1 MLIRKTLSILV
12 ICTFLLPGCVPGNKK
27 SDFMRVGPPLSSS
40 LSKSN
45 PNEQGVLGHKPDV
58 VIPVFDP
65 GLPEDTD
72 DYEKK
77 GIWPELRRAEA
88 NRFAYKLKDALEKTG
103 LFGAVR
109 VTPDRSATSDLY
121 VLGTID
127 ESNGEEVEIDLEVL
141 DISGRVWLDESFE
154 HEVKESFHRNLR
166 NKGKDPYDPV
176 FEEAAERIVQELEER
191 ETKELDDLG
200 YLADLRFG
208 ANFSDSAFVRY
219 MNMEDGRIMLTG
231 KPSEDDPMLKRVRAI
246 RIRDQLFVDG
256 LQANYSTFSERMN
269 DSYSVWQKQSLLE
282 RKAEREAKAKSR
294 KEAVGG
300 VLLIGLGIL
309 SAVAGG
315 RSDSSLGEA
324 AGAAG
329 AIAGSLAGATLLQKS
344 FKTSEEVKLHRE
356 TLNELGESLDMEL
369 APQVIGYEKE
379 TVKLTGDAKEQFAQW
394 RAFLKKIYEQEATPD
409 VQL

>member
-1 MLIRKTLSILV
+1 MLIKKTLSILV
-12 ICTFLLPGCVPGNKK
+12 ICTFLLPGCVPGNKR
-27 SDFMRVGPPLSSS
+27 SDFTRVGPPLSSS
-40 LSKSN
+40 LSK
-45 PNEQGVLGHKPDV
+45 PNVDEQGILRPKLDV

-65 GLPEDTD
+65 GLPEDPD
-72 DYEKK
+72 DYERL
-77 GIWPELRRAEA
+77 GVWPELRRAEA
-88 NRFAYKLKDALEKTG
+88 NRFAYKLKGALEKTG

-109 VTPDRSATSDLY
+109 VTPDRSATGDLY

-127 ESNGEEVEIDLEVL
+127 KSNGEEVEIDLEVL
-141 DISGRVWLDESFE
+141 DISGRVWLDETFE
-154 HEVKESFHRNLR
+154 HKVKAYFYKNQR
-166 NKGKDPYDPV
+166 NKGKDPYEPV
-176 FEEAAERIVQELEER
+176 FDEAATEIMEKLKRHAA
-191 ETKELDDLG
+191 KDLDNLH

-208 ANFSDSAFVRY
+208 ANFSDSAFVQY
-219 MNMEDGRIMLTG
+219 MDMEDGRIALTS
-231 KPSEDDPMLKRVRAI
+231 KPSGDDPMLKRVKAI

-256 LQANYSTFSERMN
+256 LQANYAMFSDRMN
-269 DSYSVWQKQSLLE
+269 DSYSVWQKQSSLE
-282 RKAEREAKAKSR
+282 VKAEREAKAKSR

-315 RSDSSLGEA
+315 QSDSSLGGA

-329 AIAGSLAGATLLQKS
+329 AVAGGLAGAALLQES
-344 FKTSEEVKLHRE
+344 FKTSKEAKLHRE

-369 APQVIGYEKE
+369 APQVIKYEKE